1 MSRFVNITAM
11 QSSIIVVFEF
21 FLGYIKRGVCM
32 LFPFNVVC
40 RSAGSANPIESGK
53 LRSYSRS
60 ADSLHTKIA
69 NNVHIAQVSI
79 LTCVMLVAGSVSHAS
94 ENTLFDDRLEVNLL
108 LMQGF
113 QAIQAADGAF
123 RPGDEEQE
131 SNFLRPRFNLQLK
144 FKITDNIVADVDIAE
159 EPNDF
164 GNNGDRDFSFHQ
176 DFGGIEFNLLGL
188 AGRASE
194 DKNLTLRIGNIGA
207 APFQFKGFQDGADNQ
222 GNALV
227 GNSPVDYATAEN
239 GVQLSYTQTL
249 GDGRIES
256 YNVAGHITG
265 SSFGEQFQE
274 DRGFNGRLQGT
285 LNFAGGF
292 KVGVNFFQAD
302 QGDQLNFDAGG
313 VASLD
318 GVTTTNY
325 RFGDGENYN
334 FSASGS
340 SSRETHIGIMPGLD
354 MSIAQFNIAY
364 QPNANTSL
372 IAMIG
377 RAEDDFAFSNA
388 AGDVLPGIVSFDAAG
403 NRFESNE
410 VVEADSAVDFY
421 VLEAQQ
427 YLVPGKF
434 YVAGRFT
441 SATNDTDGVSGDDTL
456 ERIQV
461 AGGYWLNDKTL
472 WKFEYVDQ
480 DEEAN
485 SGGQIGAGFDGIITE
500 LSVKF

>member
-1 MSRFVNITAM
+1 
-11 QSSIIVVFEF
+11 
-21 FLGYIKRGVCM
+21 M
-32 LFPFNVVC
+32 LFPIKGVFFNSENTC
-40 RSAGSANPIESGK
+40 RIVSATSLSDRCTIDSRPAKTKKNLNVIYASLLTSAIVTATTAS
-53 LRSYSRS
+53 
-60 ADSLHTKIA
+60 
-69 NNVHIAQVSI
+69 Q
-79 LTCVMLVAGSVSHAS
+79 AS
-94 ENTLFDDRLEVNLL
+94 EYTLFDDRLEVGF
-108 LMQGF
+108 LMLQGF
-113 QAIQAADGAF
+113 QAIQADDGSF
-123 RPGDEEQE
+123 RPEDAEQE
-131 SNFLRPRFNLQLK
+131 SNFQRLRVNLQLK
-144 FKITDNIVADVDIAE
+144 FHITENIVADVDIAE

-188 AGRASE
+188 AGRGSD
-194 DKNLTLRIGNIGA
+194 DKDLTLRIGNIGA

-239 GVQLSYTQTL
+239 GAQLSFTQSF
-249 GDGRIES
+249 DGGFLES
-256 YNVAGHITG
+256 YNIAGHITG

-292 KVGVNFFQAD
+292 KIGLNFFQAD
-302 QGDQLNFDAGG
+302 QGDQLNFNAGG

-340 SSRETHIGIMPGLD
+340 GTRDTHVGIMPGLD
-354 MSIAQFNIAY
+354 MSIVQLNLAY
-364 QPNANTSL
+364 QPSPNTSL
-372 IAMIG
+372 IAMVG

-388 AGDVLPGIVSFDAAG
+388 AGDILPGITNFDAAG

-410 VVEADSAVDFY
+410 VVRADSAVDYF

-427 YLVPGKF
+427 YLVPRKF

-472 WKFEYVDQ
+472 WKFEFVDQ

-485 SGGQIGAGFDGIITE
+485 SGGQIGEGFDGVITE